1 MARTIE
7 MKDTT
12 LVTHDIESWQ
22 LSLLLFNTD
31 VEDELPLQQIGMYE
45 TELGRVSM
53 IVDLLLYHL
62 EQAQILTNIKQKWE
76 D

>member
-62 EQAQILTNIKQKWE
+62 EQAQILTNINQKWE